1 MASDAAEKA
10 EPKVIEFGH
19 VQTTTPKEKK
29 EADASIGPHGRSGC
43 SRGTRAAAL
52 VLLLACCAITLTLI
66 ALAAMELHRF
76 TGFAMGVREMQ
87 VLVRACGSV
96 AGLAMFVSVSHAAAV
111 AIRDRQE
118 SQALLLNRESGSED
132 SEEGKNVALAEAT
145 EGGASGGDDRSDAS
159 FTVTTVLDA
168 TRFVFSSL

>member
-10 EPKVIEFGH
+10 EPKVVEFGH
-19 VQTTTPKEKK
+19 VQTTAPKEKK
-29 EADASIGPHGRSGC
+29 EADESIGPHGRSGC

-76 TGFAMGVREMQ
+76 TGFVMGVREMQ

-118 SQALLLNRESGSED
+118 SQALLLNRESGSE
-132 SEEGKNVALAEAT
+132 EGENVALAEAP
-145 EGGASGGDDRSDAS
+145 EGGASGGDGRSDAS
-159 FTVTTVLDA
+159 STVTMAPDA

>member
-10 EPKVIEFGH
+10 EPKVVEFGH
-19 VQTTTPKEKK
+19 VQTTAPKEKK
-29 EADASIGPHGRSGC
+29 EADESIGPHGRSGC

-118 SQALLLNRESGSED
+118 SQALLLNRESGSE
-132 SEEGKNVALAEAT
+132 EGEKVARAETA

-159 FTVTTVLDA
+159 STVTMVPDT
-168 TRFVFSSL
+168 TRFVVSSL

>member
-10 EPKVIEFGH
+10 EPKVVELGH

-29 EADASIGPHGRSGC
+29 EAVESIGLHGRSGC
-43 SRGTRAAAL
+43 LRGSRAAAL
-52 VLLLACCAITLTLI
+52 VLLLACCAITLTWI

-111 AIRDRQE
+111 AIRDRRHE
-118 SQALLLNRESGSED
+118 SQALLLNRESGSE
-132 SEEGKNVALAEAT
+132 EGENVALAEAT
-145 EGGASGGDDRSDAS
+145 EGGASGGDGRSDAS
-159 FTVTTVLDA
+159 STVTMVPDA

>member
-10 EPKVIEFGH
+10 EPKVVEFGH

-29 EADASIGPHGRSGC
+29 EADESIGPHGRSGC

-111 AIRDRQE
+111 AIRDRHE
-118 SQALLLNRESGSED
+118 SQALLLNRESGSE
-132 SEEGKNVALAEAT
+132 EGENVALAEAT
-145 EGGASGGDDRSDAS
+145 EGGTSGGDGRSDAS
-159 FTVTTVLDA
+159 STVTMVPDA